1 MASKGLSTW
10 ISCTNEGSELM
21 RKKVL
26 ITGAAQGLGKSIAIE
41 FAEHDYDVVIT
52 YLNSVE
58 EAQKLRSHLMENYEG
73 TFEIVKLD
81 LRDENACRQF
91 GKNMNRLDVLVN
103 NAAFNE
109 DKNYDEFD
117 TKDFID
123 TYKVNVV
130 GPYLLSMSCE
140 QALKEANG
148 SIINISSS
156 NAIDTMYKESIPYDA
171 SKSALINLTKNLS
184 VAMTPVRVNAIAP
197 GWIDTPSTKDME
209 PKFKKRAENSSL
221 MHRFATPE
229 EIAKTVYFVANDA
242 TYMTGSTIIL
252 DGGNYYGNE
261 KDN

>member
-1 MASKGLSTW
+1 MASKDMSIW
-10 ISCTNEGSELM
+10 ISCTNEGSDFM

-26 ITGAAQGLGKSIAIE
+26 ITGAARGLGKSIAIA

-81 LRDENACRQF
+81 LRDENACRQL

-130 GPYLLSMSCE
+130 GPYLLSISCE
-140 QALKEANG
+140 RALKEANG

-171 SKSALINLTKNLS
+171 SKSALINMTKNLS

-209 PKFKKRAENSSL
+209 PKFKKRAQNSNII
-221 MHRFATPE
+221 HRFATPE